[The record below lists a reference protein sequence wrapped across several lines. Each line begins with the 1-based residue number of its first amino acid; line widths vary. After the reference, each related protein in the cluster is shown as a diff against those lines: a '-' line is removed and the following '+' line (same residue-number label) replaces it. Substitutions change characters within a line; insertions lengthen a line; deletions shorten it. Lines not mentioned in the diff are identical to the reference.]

1 MSTWILLRGLT
12 RESRHWGDF
21 PELLRAE
28 ITGARVIALD
38 LPGNGD
44 LNAMTSPATILDMAS
59 LCRAQLARQG
69 VPPPHRLLALSMGA
83 MVATAWAEK
92 HPAEIDACVLI
103 NTSFGPFSPLHH
115 RLRPRAWPLLLR
127 LLFARTASRREEI
140 VFRLTSRLAYPSQR
154 LLDEWMAIRH
164 SRPVR
169 MTNALRQLIAAARFR
184 APVSAPVATLLL
196 TSARDALVDTRCST
210 EIAHRWNCTI
220 SVHPTAGHDLPLDD
234 GAWVAN
240 TIREWLAAD

>member
-69 VPPPHRLLALSMGA
+69 VPPP
-83 MVATAWAEK
+83 
-92 HPAEIDACVLI
+92 IAC
-103 NTSFGPFSPLHH
+103 
-115 RLRPRAWPLLLR
+115 WPCR
-127 LLFARTASRREEI
+127 WEQWSRR
-140 VFRLTSRLAYPSQR
+140 RGQKN
-154 LLDEWMAIRH
+154 IRPKSMH
-164 SRPVR
+164 V
-169 MTNALRQLIAAARFR
+169 
-184 APVSAPVATLLL
+184 
-196 TSARDALVDTRCST
+196 C
-210 EIAHRWNCTI
+210 
-220 SVHPTAGHDLPLDD
+220 
-234 GAWVAN
+234 
-240 TIREWLAAD
+240 